1 VRDKLGLEPKYELT
15 AIDRV
20 IVKALG
26 KHLDRKPISGSPSC
40 DASLRVGLPAN
51 FLFVG
56 KPRKVE
62 LMAAWCAA
70 GHGIKQPAATT
81 LVQPAE

>member
-1 VRDKLGLEPKYELT
+1 VRDKLGLEPKYELS

-20 IVKALG
+20 VVKALG
-26 KHLDRKPISGSPSC
+26 NHLDRNPIPGSPSC

-56 KPRKVE
+56 KPRQVE
-62 LMAAWCAA
+62 LMAAWRAA
-70 GHGIKQPAATT
+70 GQGIKQPAATT